1 MRLGIRLLFAFFLI
15 NGIAAFFVLRVFT
28 AEIKPSVR
36 EVMEDMMVDTANLLA
51 ELASDDL
58 AAGRL
63 AQGDTDSAFAR
74 HVRNY
79 VRRPID
85 AGIWGFA
92 KQSLDYRIYVTD
104 ATGRVL
110 FDSQGQAVGQDFSQW
125 RDVARTLR
133 GEYGARMTREVPSD
147 DTSGVMHVAAPV
159 LVQGRILGV
168 LTVAKPVRTV
178 QRFIDRA
185 ERKVLMGGLVL
196 LLLSAA
202 VGVAVT
208 LWMVWNVRRLR
219 DYALSV
225 QGPAD
230 GEHDTLPATALAVP
244 RVPGELGDL
253 ARAMDRMRT
262 RLQGHDYI
270 EGYVRALTHE
280 LKRPVAAIRGAGEL
294 VLLLLSAAVG
304 VAVTLW
310 MVWNV
315 RRLRD
320 YALSVQGPADGEHDT
335 LPATALAVPRVPGEL
350 GDLARAMDRM
360 RTRLQ
365 GHDYIEGYVRALTH
379 ELKSP
384 VAAIR
389 GAGELLQED
398 LPAADRAQFA
408 TQVVQQSERLQR
420 LIDRLLELS
429 KLEQRQ
435 HTEVRSPVSLHDCAS
450 AALASSQARAMQ
462 RGLQLTLSGA
472 GASGPWEAELVTM
485 ALTNLLDNAMD
496 FSPAGSIIRIELD
509 GTNVAVQ
516 DSGPGVPDYAL
527 PRLGERFFTTARPG
541 GERSG
546 SGLGLA
552 IVRRVMALHG
562 GHLAVR
568 NTQPGLRVVLEFPA
582 G

>member
-79 VRRPID
+79 ASRPID

-280 LKRPVAAIRGAGEL
+280 LK
-294 VLLLLSAAVG
+294 
-304 VAVTLW
+304 
-310 MVWNV
+310 
-315 RRLRD
+315 
-320 YALSVQGPADGEHDT
+320 
-335 LPATALAVPRVPGEL
+335 
-350 GDLARAMDRM
+350 
-360 RTRLQ
+360 
-365 GHDYIEGYVRALTH
+365 
-379 ELKSP
+379 SP

-450 AALASSQARAMQ
+450 RRPGQQPGPCHAAGPATHAQ
-462 RGLQLTLSGA
+462 RGGRQRAVGGRA
-472 GASGPWEAELVTM
+472 GDHGP
-485 ALTNLLDNAMD
+485 DQ
-496 FSPAGSIIRIELD
+496 PARQRHGFFPGWQHIRIELD

>member
-58 AAGRL
+58 ATGRL
-63 AQGDTDSAFAR
+63 QDGGATSTFAR
-74 HVRNY
+74 QVRQY
-79 VRRPID
+79 AHRPVD
-85 AGIWGFA
+85 AAIWGFA
-92 KQSLDYRIYVTD
+92 KQSLDYRVYVTD
-104 ATGRVL
+104 AAGRVL
-110 FDSQGQAVGQDFSQW
+110 FDSENQAVGQDFSQW

-133 GEYGARMTREVPSD
+133 GEYGARMSREIPAD
-147 DTSGVMHVAAPV
+147 DASGVMHVAAPIQ
-159 LVQGRILGV
+159 VQGRIAGV

-185 ERKVLMGGLVL
+185 ERKVLMGGLL
-196 LLLSAA
+196 LLALSAA

-230 GEHDTLPATALAVP
+230 GEHDTATPTALAVP
-244 RVPGELGDL
+244 SVPGELGDL
-253 ARAMDRMRT
+253 ARAMDRMRA
-262 RLQGHDYI
+262 RL
-270 EGYVRALTHE
+270 EGR
-280 LKRPVAAIRGAGEL
+280 
-294 VLLLLSAAVG
+294 
-304 VAVTLW
+304 
-310 MVWNV
+310 
-315 RRLRD
+315 
-320 YALSVQGPADGEHDT
+320 
-335 LPATALAVPRVPGEL
+335 
-350 GDLARAMDRM
+350 
-360 RTRLQ
+360 
-365 GHDYIEGYVRALTH
+365 DYIEGYVRALTH

-398 LPAADRAQFA
+398 LPAADRARFS

-420 LIDRLLELS
+420 LVDRLLELS

-435 HTEVRSPVSLHDCAS
+435 HAEARHPVALNDCART
-450 AALASSQARAMQ
+450 AIAHTQARAAQ
-462 RGLQLTLSGA
+462 RRVALALAGQ
-472 GASGPWEAELVTM
+472 GASGPWEAELITL
-485 ALTNLLDNAMD
+485 ALTNLLDNAVD
-496 FSPAGSIIRIELD
+496 FAPEGSTVRVELD
-509 GTNVAVQ
+509 GARVAVQ
-516 DSGPGVPDYAL
+516 DTGPGVPDYAL
-527 PRLGERFFTTARPG
+527 PRLGERFFTTARPN

-562 GHLAVR
+562 GHMEVR
-568 NTQPGLRVVLEFPA
+568 NTQPGLRVELVLTH
-582 G
+582 

>member
-15 NGIAAFFVLRVFT
+15 NGLAAFFVLRVFT

-63 AQGDTDSAFAR
+63 AQGGDADSAFAR

-79 VRRPID
+79 ASRPVD

-104 ATGRVL
+104 AAGRVL
-110 FDSQGQAVGQDFSQW
+110 FDSEGLAVGQDFSQW

-147 DTSGVMHVAAPV
+147 DTTGVMHVAAPV
-159 LVQGRILGV
+159 LAQERIIGV

-185 ERKVLMGGLVL
+185 ERKILMGGLL
-196 LLLSAA
+196 LLALSAA

-230 GEHDTLPATALAVP
+230 GEHDTPPATALAVP
-244 RVPGELGDL
+244 QVPGELGDL
-253 ARAMDRMRT
+253 ARAMDRMRA
-262 RLQGHDYI
+262 RL
-270 EGYVRALTHE
+270 EGR
-280 LKRPVAAIRGAGEL
+280 
-294 VLLLLSAAVG
+294 
-304 VAVTLW
+304 
-310 MVWNV
+310 
-315 RRLRD
+315 
-320 YALSVQGPADGEHDT
+320 
-335 LPATALAVPRVPGEL
+335 
-350 GDLARAMDRM
+350 
-360 RTRLQ
+360 
-365 GHDYIEGYVRALTH
+365 DYIEGYVRALTH

-389 GAGELLQED
+389 GAGELLQDD

-420 LIDRLLELS
+420 LIERLLELS

-435 HTEVRSPVSLHDCAS
+435 HAEGHRPVALHDCART
-450 AALASSQARAMQ
+450 AIAHTQARAAQ
-462 RGLQLTLSGA
+462 RGVVLQLAGH
-472 GASGPWEAELVTM
+472 GASGPWEAELITL
-485 ALTNLLDNAMD
+485 ALTNLLDNAVD
-496 FSPAGSIIRIELD
+496 FAPEGSTVRVELD
-509 GTNVAVQ
+509 GPRVAVQ
-516 DSGPGVPDYAL
+516 DSGPGVPGYAL
-527 PRLGERFFTTARPG
+527 PRLGERFFTTARPN

-562 GHLAVR
+562 GRMEVR
-568 NTQPGLRVVLEFPA
+568 NTAPGLRVELVLPE